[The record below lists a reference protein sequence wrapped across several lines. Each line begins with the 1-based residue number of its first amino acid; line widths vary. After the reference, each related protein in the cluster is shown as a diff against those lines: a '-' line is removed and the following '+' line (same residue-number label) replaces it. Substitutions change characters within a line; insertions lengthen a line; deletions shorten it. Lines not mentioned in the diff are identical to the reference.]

1 MGHGWTSGMA
11 GAAGGGVQALIGLLP
26 WLLLGVV
33 LLIGAALLV
42 WWLYTRSRVTPAPAD
57 PGQQSIRENIDG
69 QIQSML
75 FQAGGALDQIQIRAN
90 LGLPVEEVASSLRR
104 LEDEGRITRI
114 WQPNGY
120 TYLVQE
126 QRQPGSRVSA

>member
-1 MGHGWTSGMA
+1 M
-11 GAAGGGVQALIGLLP
+11 QALIGLLP
-26 WLLLGVV
+26 LLLLGVV